1 MLQFYHDNL
10 NNIYLS
16 MGLSEEQRKG
26 MFSHLDLIMTLSQH
40 QSIINSPSLNEQS
53 ITIMV
58 RLNYLTKF
66 THN

>member
-1 MLQFYHDNL
+1 
-10 NNIYLS
+10 